1 VAIAWNLFRREP
13 TTLPRCRKLAGAAY
27 RVASLRGDDSDAH
40 GARNTGAVEET
51 IAVEFSWE
59 HARACR

>member
-27 RVASLRGDDSDAH
+27 RVASVRGDDSDAH
-40 GARNTGAVEET
+40 GAAAAKVSVCGA
-51 IAVEFSWE
+51 S
-59 HARACR
+59 ARSGK